1 MCVWVLAHKI
11 CLLFR
16 SFGFLFRIIAD
27 GTTIKT
33 VSENVITSPGEEATL
48 SCTVEGKP
56 LNEEHVRWERIGYEM
71 STKTKT
77 NFINGTSYLHIK
89 KAKREDVGNFRCIA
103 DNRVAN
109 PTSRDVLLI
118 VKCECAIKVRLRF
131 SNLHETVRSE
141 TGEKKI
147 KRKKRIAKEKYF
159 PLFYCFVCC
168 SFVSL
173 SLHSQLRPKSIK
185 PFYELQAVKMNVDDC
200 RAAHKPHRLR
210 NSRGLTTVQ
219 ILMWIKH
226 GNTMSNWSKSI
237 RWHTNRRSWLRKSA
251 KVITASTSASLATT
265 WVRARKLFVWTLR
278 RDRTPQSHWTFWTRH
293 TIRWPSA
300 GYPAS
305 MGAWRP
311 AIAFVTAKWT
321 ANTTNMRTDCPIH
334 TNWP

>member
-1 MCVWVLAHKI
+1 M
-11 CLLFR
+11 
-16 SFGFLFRIIAD
+16 
-27 GTTIKT
+27 
-33 VSENVITSPGEEATL
+33 ITSPGEEATL

-141 TGEKKI
+141 AGEEDEKNGSQKKNI
-147 KRKKRIAKEKYF
+147 F
-159 PLFYCFVCC
+159 HFFTVLF
-168 SFVSL
+168 L
-173 SLHSQLRPKSIK
+173 SLPAGSQLRPKSIK

-200 RAAHKPHRLR
+200 RAAHKPHRLQ

-219 ILMWIKH
+219 I
-226 GNTMSNWSKSI
+226 
-237 RWHTNRRSWLRKSA
+237 
-251 KVITASTSASLATT
+251 
-265 WVRARKLFVWTLR
+265 
-278 RDRTPQSHWTFWTRH
+278 
-293 TIRWPSA
+293 
-300 GYPAS
+300 
-305 MGAWRP
+305 
-311 AIAFVTAKWT
+311 
-321 ANTTNMRTDCPIH
+321 
-334 TNWP
+334 